1 MTQTPLTDEQI
12 QILRENP
19 YVYTA
24 SAWSVSFTKEFKE
37 TFHEARAKGKRP
49 REIFTECGFDLSIL
63 GEYRIKNIAYR
74 IQKEHQKYGRFH
86 EGHPKKKQNS
96 ASLAASLTDK
106 EKLAKMQEELEFLRE
121 EMDFLK
127 KISKI
132 RTTGKWVS
140 KS

>member
-1 MTQTPLTDEQI
+1 MKQTPLTDEQV

-37 TFHEARAKGKRP
+37 IFHESRIKGKRP

-63 GEYRIKNIAYR
+63 GEHRIKNIAYR
-74 IQKEHQKYGRFH
+74 IQKEYQKYGRFH
-86 EGHPKKKQNS
+86 EGYPKKKQNS
-96 ASLAASLTDK
+96 ASPFALLTDK
-106 EKLAKMQEELEFLRE
+106 EKLDKMQEELEFLRE

-132 RTTGKWVS
+132 RTTGKWVN